1 MTLSSIAFR
10 NIKRNFK
17 DYFLYFTSMIVSIVS
32 YFTFKTL
39 QYNSQMVSAANDSN
53 MVSNAFKIASVM
65 LIIFVS
71 IFIVYSNS
79 FFTRKRKKEVG
90 LYSLLG
96 IRKKQIGKMLFYENL
111 LMGLLAL
118 LVGIVIG
125 SLLSK
130 VFLELLV
137 SMMELNLNV
146 HFEVPVK
153 AVLDTTVIFF
163 LIILYTSVQGYR
175 LIHRFKLIELFRA
188 EQEGETIPKGSII
201 MAFLSVGLV
210 GSGYFLS
217 VTATKDISSDNFLF
231 FALYIVLATVLGTY
245 LLFTFFTIF
254 VLKRARV
261 KKSSFYKGIKMV
273 ATSQLLYR
281 IRGNA
286 KSLATIAILSA
297 VTLTSVG
304 ASVTMYYNTFVQAKK
319 VTPFSYSYE
328 IKDTALNNKINT
340 IIDSEKNN
348 HPVTEQFELE
358 MVPVKG
364 NFEGETA
371 DTANRDKTRNFH
383 YYSSE
388 SYQLVSQSTFNTL
401 AEKMN
406 TEAIYLNAGE
416 AFVYDNTYVEGYKY
430 SAVYKGNKVVFPV
443 GNEMKTL
450 TIQGAEGRGLTN
462 LGELVVVVPDD
473 VYKQAKK
480 VAGTR
485 IVKNVNVKNER
496 SSKELTEELQKA
508 LPVPSEE
515 MQSLESFKDFYTD
528 FRRGIEATGVMMFI
542 GVFLGLVFLLATGS
556 IIYFKQ
562 LTEANAD
569 RERYVVLRKIG
580 VTKREMKVAIA
591 KQVRFVFVMPLV
603 IGILHSLF
611 ALIGLSTV
619 MPYEILIPL
628 LMSIGAYSLIYL
640 GYYFLTVHSYFNIVS
655 RK

>member
-17 DYFLYFTSMIVSIVS
+17 DYFLYFASMIFSIVS

-39 QYNSQMVSAANDSN
+39 QYNSQMVNAANDSE
-53 MVSNAFKIASVM
+53 MVSNAFKISSVM

-71 IFIVYSNS
+71 IFIIYSNS

-96 IRKKQIGKMLFYENL
+96 IQKKQIGKMLFYENM

-125 SLLSK
+125 IVASK

-201 MAFLSVGLV
+201 MAFLSVGLI

-217 VTATKDISSDNFLF
+217 VTTTKDISNDNFLP

-245 LLFTFFTIF
+245 LLFTFFTVFI
-254 VLKRARV
+254 LKRARG
-261 KKSSFYKGIKMV
+261 KKSAFYNGMKMV

-297 VTLTSVG
+297 VTLTAVG
-304 ASVTMYYNTFVQAKK
+304 AAVTMYYNAFVQTKK
-319 VTPFSYSYE
+319 ITPFSYSYDM
-328 IKDTALNNKINT
+328 KDVALNNKINT

-348 HPVTEQFELE
+348 HPVLEQFELE

-364 NFEGETA
+364 KFEGETA

-383 YYSSE
+383 YYGSK
-388 SYQLVSQSTFNTL
+388 SYQLVSQSIFNTL

-406 TEAIYLNAGE
+406 TEAIHLNAGE
-416 AFVYDNTYVEGYKY
+416 AIVYDYTYVEGYKY
-430 SAVYKGNKVVFPV
+430 SAVYKGNKVVFPI

-450 TIQGAEGRGLTN
+450 TIQAAEGRGLTN
-462 LGELVVVVPDD
+462 LGELIVVIPDD

-480 VAGTR
+480 VNETR
-485 IVKNVNVKNER
+485 IVKNINVKNER
-496 SSKELTEELQKA
+496 SSKELTEKLQKA
-508 LPVPSEE
+508 LPVPNEE
-515 MQSLESFKDFYTD
+515 IQSLESFKDFYTD
-528 FRRGIEATGVMMFI
+528 FRRSIEAAGVMMFI

-569 RERYVVLRKIG
+569 RERYVILRKIG
-580 VTKREMKVAIA
+580 VTKREMKKAIA
-591 KQVRFVFVMPLV
+591 KQVRFVFVMPLI

-640 GYYFLTVHSYFNIVS
+640 GYYVLTVRSYYNIVS